1 MSDPHEGHHHAE
13 SDTNQDGVVSMEEA
27 VAGGE
32 EHMAAQDEHVKQVAA
47 DEAARQAALPPT
59 DLCHGENTYWSN
71 AIAYGSGGSEVAH
84 MFPDGWGAEGET
96 RSGTIRKNAEEAIWL
111 LLYIPNGCDG
121 FVGAIDPDTGE
132 LLPEV
137 IFYATIQVA
146 SMFDQQFGPV
156 HSSPEIDQAR
166 YQEACA
172 LGLEAASYPGGSAYV
187 RPPA

>member
-1 MSDPHEGHHHAE
+1 MSDQHYAE
-13 SDTNQDGVVSMEEA
+13 SDTNKDGVTDMTEA

-32 EHMAAQDEHVKQVAA
+32 EHMAAQKEHVDQVAA

-59 DLCHGENTYWSN
+59 DLCHGEMSYWTN
-71 AIAYGSGGSEVAH
+71 AISYGSGSGETAH
-84 MFPDGWGAEGET
+84 MFPEGWGAEGET
-96 RSGTIRKNAEEAIWL
+96 RSATIRKNAEEGLWL
-111 LLYIPNGCDG
+111 LLYIPAGCDG
-121 FVGAIDPDTGE
+121 SVGAIDPDTGE

-137 IFYATIQVA
+137 IFYATTQVA
-146 SMFDQQFGPV
+146 SMFDQNYGPV

-172 LGLEAASYPGGSAYV
+172 LGLEAASYPNSSVYV